1 MGIKRVDKRRMEELR
16 VEFGVEENFKKKLVR
31 NLLKWVGHVERLGY
45 EKWQREQICP
55 ESETERVG
63 EEKGRKKVRRTKDRG
78 NWILLIENI
87 RREKLGERRG
97 RKQMMEMETRAN
109 LTPDNNDVMSRTS

>member
-1 MGIKRVDKRRMEELR
+1 M
-16 VEFGVEENFKKKLVR
+16 
-31 NLLKWVGHVERLGY
+31 
-45 EKWQREQICP
+45 
-55 ESETERVG
+55 
-63 EEKGRKKVRRTKDRG
+63 RRTKDRG

-109 LTPDNNDVMSRTS
+109 LTPDNNDVMSRTSPVLMCLMLMIHSCL